1 MPRFKTAA
9 AVALLAVPIVAGGW
23 LLQQQPRSTSLVLT
37 QVLDL
42 VGRRYVDSI
51 PAQDVYEKAARGL
64 VEQLNDPYSELM
76 SPKENADFNRNVGG
90 RYGGTGMMIG
100 VELDKSIVVDRV
112 FPDTPA
118 EAAGVLEGDRIM
130 SVDGKPMTGVSLDTV
145 SSMLK
150 GDPGTN
156 VTVTYARRGMTEPLV
171 YKLKR
176 AEIHIPAVEYSTVL
190 GDHVGYIPLQQFN
203 ENAADEV
210 TAAVKS
216 LKAAGAKSLILDLRD
231 NPGGLV
237 DQALTIASLFLKDNQ
252 LILSVRTRDGTT
264 EVDSVKGP
272 HLAGDL
278 PLLVMVDD
286 GSASASE
293 IVAGALQDHDRAL
306 ILGTTSFGKG
316 LVQSVYG
323 LSGGYTL
330 KITTGKWLTPSGRSI
345 HRDRKLL
352 PDGRL
357 VEVQPDSLETDS
369 VRKLRPAFK
378 SDGGRTVYGGGGITP
393 DVILSP
399 DTLSTA
405 EQLFTRSLAPKAGVL
420 NQVLRD
426 YSGELKST
434 VKAGF
439 TPSPA
444 WTPELFR
451 RLQVGGLTIDPKD
464 QTVASK
470 LLGRNLEL
478 QVARQALGAGEV
490 RKRTV
495 VDDRQLARAVQLL
508 TGVTSEQQL
517 LASVVKK

>member
-1 MPRFKTAA
+1 M
-9 AVALLAVPIVAGGW
+9 
-23 LLQQQPRSTSLVLT
+23 LT
-37 QVLDL
+37 QTLDL
-42 VGRRYVDSI
+42 VTRMYVDSL

-76 SPKENADFNRNVGG
+76 SPKENVAFNTNVGG

-112 FPDTPA
+112 FPHTPA
-118 EAAGVLEGDRIM
+118 EDAGVQEGDHIVA
-130 SVDGKPMTGVSLDTV
+130 VDGKPASGVSLDTV

-150 GDPGTN
+150 GEPGTK
-156 VTVTYARRGMTEPLV
+156 VTVTYARRGMAAPLV
-171 YKLKR
+171 FPLVR
-176 AEIHIPAVEYSTVL
+176 REIHIPAVAFATIL
-190 GDHVGYIPLQQFN
+190 GDHVGYIPLQEFN
-203 ENAADEV
+203 QNAAEEV
-210 TAAVKS
+210 TQAADS

-231 NPGGLV
+231 NPGGEV
-237 DQALTIASLFLKDNQ
+237 EQALAISSLFLKDGQ
-252 LILSVRTRDGTT
+252 LILSVREREGIT
-264 EVDSVKGP
+264 EMDSVKGR
-272 HLAGDL
+272 HLSGNL

-316 LVQSVYG
+316 LVQGVYS
-323 LSGGYTL
+323 LSGGYAL

-345 HRDRKLL
+345 HRERKLL
-352 PDGRL
+352 PNGQL
-357 VEVQPDSLETDS
+357 VEVHPDSLETDS
-369 VRKLRPAFK
+369 VRKARPAFK

-405 EQLFTRSLAPKAGVL
+405 EQEFARSIAPKSGVL

-426 YSGELKST
+426 YSGELKAT

-439 TPSPA
+439 TPSPI
-444 WTPELFR
+444 WTTELFT
-451 RLQVGGLTIDPKD
+451 RLKTAGVTIDPKD
-464 QTVASK
+464 QGVATK
-470 LLGRNLEL
+470 LLGRDLEL
-478 QVARQALGAGEV
+478 QVARQAFGDGEV

-495 VDDRQLARAVQLL
+495 VDDRQLSRALQLL

-517 LASVVKK
+517 LQSVKK